1 MKGGGTEPKTRGS
14 RRWRRRWGGVCPSP
28 LKNGSGKVAVPPPQN
43 FYLFFWFNV
52 FKKFLRSGQVGGG
65 HRSVP
70 PGLKYATAA
79 AVSGQFW
86 RVSATLALAACMI
99 CHIIPLVTGCITY

>member
-1 MKGGGTEPKTRGS
+1 MG
-14 RRWRRRWGGVCPSP
+14 WVCPSP
-28 LKNGSGKVAVPPPQN
+28 LKKGSGEVAVPPPPK

-52 FKKFLRSGQVGGG
+52 FKNFLRSGQVGG
-65 HRSVP
+65 HRPVSP
-70 PGLKYATAA
+70 RPKYATAA